1 MKSIVITPKNKSE
14 FEFVSNLV
22 KKLGLASRTLSVEEK
37 EDFGLG
43 LLMSEVDRNS
53 KVKKSTVLKNL
64 Q

>member
-14 FEFVSNLV
+14 FDFVSSLV

-37 EDFGLG
+37 EDAGLG
-43 LLMSEVDRNS
+43 LLMREVDRKS
-53 KVKKSTVLKNL
+53 KVKRSTILKNL

>member
-14 FEFVSNLV
+14 FEFVSNLM

-37 EDFGLG
+37 EDAGLG
-43 LLMSEVDRNS
+43 LLLREVDRS
-53 KVKKSTVLKNL
+53 AKVKKSTVLKNL

>member
-1 MKSIVITPKNKSE
+1 MKSIVITSKNKSE

-37 EDFGLG
+37 EDVGLG
-43 LLMSEVDRNS
+43 LLMREVDRS
-53 KVKKSTVLKNL
+53 TKVKKSTVLKNL